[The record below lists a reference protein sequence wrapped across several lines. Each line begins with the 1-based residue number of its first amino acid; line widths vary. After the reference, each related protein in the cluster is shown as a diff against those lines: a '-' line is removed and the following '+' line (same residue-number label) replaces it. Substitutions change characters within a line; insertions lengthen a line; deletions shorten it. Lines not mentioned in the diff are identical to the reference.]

1 MKTPKLSLPLGL
13 HLRKDVVSKRLTVFE
28 TCGGSAK
35 SLRRTPSRS
44 DLGHFLLH
52 AISMFAVL
60 TRPAFGLFL
69 FLLFLRSQDHDHL
82 PTFELRLGFHRTELL
97 QICLDSRHQIHAYLR
112 MNHFSATKSQRYFR
126 LVSIF

>member
-28 TCGGSAK
+28 TCGGPAK

-52 AISMFAVL
+52 AISMFAVSDT
-60 TRPAFGLFL
+60 TRFWSVFI
-69 FLLFLRSQDHDHL
+69 S
-82 PTFELRLGFHRTELL
+82 
-97 QICLDSRHQIHAYLR
+97 S
-112 MNHFSATKSQRYFR
+112 FS
-126 LVSIF
+126 